1 MGIPQ
6 LVRIPTRWKNFDKNF
21 FLFFFLILYSKMFP
35 SLVIDFCLNMAISSM
50 IGVFGVNEAPAT
62 SESVREAENTLDRPV
77 VIIRPTKTFLYV
89 KEKMNWADARHECK
103 QRGGD
108 LASLTSLKDFDLI
121 YTKIEEKGHW
131 IWVGGKKTENK
142 DRGTVNEDWL
152 TGEPFS
158 YHEYFCRREL
168 YDRYTSC
175 LATMNGTQ
183 ITRRNG
189 DPGPCLATGVCTD
202 SRAFVCKFY

>member
-50 IGVFGVNEAPAT
+50 IGVFGVNGAPAT

-103 QRGGD
+103 ERGGD

-131 IWVGGKKTENK
+131 IWVGGKKTRNMA
-142 DRGTVNEDWL
+142 DGGTV
-152 TGEPFS
+152 
-158 YHEYFCRREL
+158 C
-168 YDRYTSC
+168 
-175 LATMNGTQ
+175 
-183 ITRRNG
+183 I
-189 DPGPCLATGVCTD
+189 
-202 SRAFVCKFY
+202 SRVLLPP